1 MAHMDEDFEDRLA
14 AALVAGPGKR
24 IEVPGA
30 RRAAVLVPIV
40 AGSDPSLIF
49 TLRTGIVG
57 SHRNQI
63 SFPGGALERN
73 ESPRAAA
80 LREAHEEIG
89 LDRHAVR
96 VLGELDTT
104 PTFVSGFVVTP
115 VVGWLKEPPAL
126 KPSPAEVAEV
136 LIVPLSGLSEKVRRE
151 PGFAHLGRTYPTEA
165 WIWENRVVWGVTAG
179 LVRLLLTRLAVAGLV
194 DPPGEISTSSS
205 APAATR

>member
-1 MAHMDEDFEDRLA
+1 MTRMDKDFEDRLA
-14 AALVAGPGKR
+14 ATLVATPGKN

-40 AGSDPSLIF
+40 AGHDPSLIF
-49 TLRTGIVG
+49 TLRTGTVG

-63 SFPGGALERN
+63 SFPGGALETD
-73 ESPRAAA
+73 ESPRTAA

-89 LDRHAVR
+89 LDPRAVR

-115 VVGWLKEPPAL
+115 VVGWLEGLPAL
-126 KPSPAEVAEV
+126 KRNPAEVAEV

-151 PGFAHLGRTYPTEA
+151 PGFAHLGRTYPTEG
-165 WIWENRVVWGVTAG
+165 WIWEDQVVWGVTAG
-179 LVRLLLTRLAVAGLV
+179 LLRSLLTRLAEAGLV
-194 DPPGEISTSSS
+194 DPPGEDSTTWS
-205 APAATR
+205 APAVTR